1 MAKAAIKTIKAVLGL
16 TRVTDVDFLARL
28 NKVYEGLLN
37 NAAYPT
43 PPVDMPGFKAA
54 IDAYSAAI
62 TAALDGGKSA
72 ITARDKRRND
82 VAIMYRL
89 LGHYVEAT
97 AKEDMNTF
105 VSSGFVAHVPAPR
118 SAPQPVAVP
127 TVSSVDQ
134 GSTGQLLVSIAKV
147 AKARSYDIRYAPVP
161 TGGTPAGTNINIS
174 WTIVSVATTKPAT
187 PINDLTPGTTYT
199 FQARAFGKLGFSDWS
214 DAVNRMCT

>member
-1 MAKAAIKTIKAVLGL
+1 
-16 TRVTDVDFLARL
+16 
-28 NKVYEGLLN
+28 VYEGLLN
-37 NAAYPT
+37 NAAFPT
-43 PPVDMPGFKAA
+43 PPVDLAGFKAA
-54 IDAYSAAI
+54 IDAFSAAI

-72 ITARDKRRND
+72 IAARDKRRND

-97 AKEDMNTF
+97 AKVDMNTF
-105 VSSGFVAHVPAPR
+105 VSSGFVAHVQAPR
-118 SAPQPVAVP
+118 AAAQPVAVP
-127 TVSSVDQ
+127 TVASVDQ
-134 GSTGQLLVSIAKV
+134 GSTGQLLVSISKV
-147 AKARSYDIRYAPVP
+147 AKARSYDIRYAQVS
-161 TGGTPAGTNINIS
+161 TGAAPAGTNINIS